1 MTKDAI
7 VEPSSGRASE
17 FERTRRALELRVRQ
31 QEILAEL
38 GVLALRGT
46 PFPELNQHTTLLVA
60 EGMGAEL
67 CKVMEYLPSEHRF
80 IVRAGVGWGEGVV
93 GTATVGADLESPAG
107 FALRSGKPVISNH
120 LGEEARFRTPQLLM
134 EHGVH
139 RAANVILQGD
149 RSPYG
154 VLEVDSRTKE
164 VFTEEDLAFLQ
175 GVANIL
181 GMAIE
186 RQRFQRD
193 LESALARQKI
203 LLREV
208 DHRIKNS
215 LQLVIGLL
223 RLQST
228 ASSDTEVRQQL
239 QEAAGRVSAVAR
251 VHQRLY
257 QSSDVQAV
265 DLGSYLA
272 DLCRDMDEV
281 TSRCEV
287 LVKSATGIAVP
298 TDSAVPL
305 GILIN
310 ELVTNAVKHAYGSA
324 SGKRIWVTLDRDAQ
338 DRIAI
343 SVRDEGAGL
352 PAGFQ
357 LTTGKGLGMR
367 IVDTLARQLD
377 AQIEA
382 RGLDP
387 GSEFIVSLPGPP
399 PR

>member
-1 MTKDAI
+1 MSKDGV
-7 VEPSSGRASE
+7 VEQSPAADSE
-17 FERTRRALELRVRQ
+17 FELTKRVLELRVRQ

-46 PFPELNQHTTLLVA
+46 PFPELSQHTTLLVA
-60 EGMGAEL
+60 EGIGAEF
-67 CKVMEYLPSEHRF
+67 CKVMEYLPAEHRF
-80 IVRAGVGWGEGVV
+80 TVRAGVGWTDGVV

-120 LGEEARFRTPQLLM
+120 LGEEERFRTPQLLL

-154 VLEVDSRTKE
+154 VLEVDSRSKE
-164 VFTEEDLAFLQ
+164 KFTEEDLAFLQ
-175 GVANIL
+175 GAANIL

-208 DHRIKNS
+208 DHRVKNS

-223 RLQST
+223 RLQAT
-228 ASSDTEVRQQL
+228 TSDNAEICRQL

-257 QSSDVQAV
+257 RSSDIQVV

-281 TSRCEV
+281 TARCEV
-287 LVKSATGIAVP
+287 HVTSAAAVIVP
-298 TDSAVPL
+298 TDSAVPIGVL
-305 GILIN
+305 VN
-310 ELVTNAVKHAYGSA
+310 ELVTNAVKHAYRKETGR
-324 SGKRIWVTLDRDAQ
+324 RIWVMLNKDERN
-338 DRIAI
+338 RIVI
-343 SVRDEGAGL
+343 SVRDEGSGL

-357 LTTGKGLGMR
+357 LTTSKGLGMR
-367 IVDTLARQLD
+367 IVDALARQLD
-377 AQIEA
+377 AGIEA
-382 RGLDP
+382 RALDP
-387 GSEFIVSLPGPP
+387 GSEFVVSLPAPSS
-399 PR
+399 R